1 MRINSVELENI
12 KSYQRLHINL
22 GPGTTA
28 IRGSNGAGKS
38 TLVEAIGFAL
48 FDALPYKQAQFVRE
62 GERVGVV
69 TITFTSALDDREYQ
83 AVRRCGSSS
92 DWYIYDPDLH
102 DRVVEQKADVI
113 AFLRQHL
120 RIESDLDLNTLF
132 NDAIGVPQG
141 TFTADFLQT
150 PGARKKK
157 FDVLLQVE
165 DYRTAFDKLLAT
177 SHYLREQQIQQDNQI
192 AALERETAQ
201 LDNWRAQ
208 FEQGRTRERM
218 LTETLA
224 RLLRETETLEAER
237 KALEERKQHVT
248 ALQNEVNVAQAEHR
262 AAESQRME
270 AERQLAEAADAT
282 RICAESRPDHD
293 AFLATEKQL
302 ATARGR
308 EQQRSQLREERAQA
322 ALAQEGTRKEL
333 AHSQEQLMAAEQ
345 AAREL
350 AKVEPKAERQRTRE
364 DERTAARQRVA
375 RRDELAT
382 TRQRTE
388 GEWQAA
394 QQACAQDERQIARL
408 EQLRPEAGA
417 IAERRGQLE
426 AAQTA
431 QATWQTNSDRL
442 QAVRQQLPE
451 KQAQREKKA
460 QLEQKAAANLR
471 KIVAQQAVVE
481 SFPALEAEQ
490 KTLDGKIRQ
499 TQARIEQHRLSRQ
512 QSGMGNCPFLRE
524 PCLNI
529 QQRGENS
536 LISYF
541 DRMIADAERELA
553 PLEEHAH
560 ELAARIDHARTVL
573 SYWDRRGEFEEKQ
586 REAADDRERL
596 EHEIAALTAEQ
607 RQLDATLANGH
618 DARTLERLR
627 AAYDRSNDAAMQC
640 ARLPDIQ
647 AHLRESSDRRDTL
660 AAELERM
667 AHELAGL
674 ESAPADLQ
682 RIEAELDA
690 LGDPRGLAASLRATA
705 ADISNRAERV
715 EKAKTALRRCDA
727 QLAECD
733 KRLAPF
739 AALDDELA
747 RLEDARA
754 RTSEGHLRYLRY
766 EHLAA
771 QHGERKKAYAAAEQ
785 ATRAAATRH
794 TKATRDYEQAA
805 ARFDGAR
812 LATVVARSD
821 AVRREHGEC
830 TAELRQTQQDSARL
844 ASEIARVEA
853 LLIDL
858 NAAREERQ
866 TLDDLDRML
875 KQFRDIIKEAGPNIL
890 RAQLHAISREANRI
904 FGEILGD
911 RSAELAWE
919 ADYEIVLRRDGRE
932 RTFAQLSG
940 GEQMSAA
947 LAVRLALLRRL
958 SRLDLAFFDEP
969 TQNMDGER
977 RGNLAEQIRRVR
989 GFDQLLVISH
999 DDTFEQGL
1007 DGVIHLEK
1015 RNGQTVIAEHEPETL
1030 LSV

>member
-1 MRINSVELENI
+1 VRINSVELENI
-12 KSYQRLHINL
+12 KSYQRLHIDL
-22 GPGTTA
+22 GPGATA

-69 TITFTSALDDREYQ
+69 TITFTSAQDDREYQ

-92 DWYIYDPDLH
+92 DWFIYDPDLH
-102 DRVVEQKADVI
+102 DRVVEQRADVI

-120 RIESDLDLNTLF
+120 RIESDLNLETLF
-132 NDAIGVPQG
+132 NDAVGVPQG

-150 PGARKKK
+150 PAVRKKK

-165 DYRTAFDKLLAT
+165 DYRTAAEKLLAAK
-177 SHYLREQQIQQDNQI
+177 SYLTEQQHQQERHID
-192 AALERETAQ
+192 ALERETAQ
-201 LDNWRAQ
+201 LDDWRAR
-208 FEQGRTRERM
+208 FEQGRLHERT
-218 LTETLA
+218 LTATLA

-237 KALEERKQHVT
+237 KTLDERQQQVRQLEHAVAL
-248 ALQNEVNVAQAEHR
+248 AQKEHS
-262 AAESQRME
+262 AAEAQRMG
-270 AERQLAEAADAT
+270 AERQLAEATEAM

-293 AFLATEKQL
+293 AFLVTEKQL
-302 ATARGR
+302 EQARLR
-308 EQQRSQLREERAQA
+308 ERERAQLREERANV
-322 ALAQEGTRKEL
+322 ALAQGDARKEL
-333 AHSQEQLMAAEQ
+333 SHSQEQLTAAEQ

-350 AKVEPKAERQRTRE
+350 EKVKPKAERQRTLE
-364 DERTAARQRVA
+364 DERTAAGQRVA
-375 RRDELAT
+375 RRDEMAVVRKRLD
-382 TRQRTE
+382 
-388 GEWQAA
+388 GEYQTI

-408 EQLRPEAGA
+408 EQLRPEADA
-417 IAERRGQLE
+417 LSERRGQLE
-426 AAQTA
+426 ASQTA
-431 QATWQTNSDRL
+431 QATWQTNNDRL
-442 QAVRQQLPE
+442 QTVRQQLPE

-460 QLEQKAAANLR
+460 HLEQKAAANLR
-471 KIVAQQAVVE
+471 KIVAQQAVVDG
-481 SFPALEAEQ
+481 FPALEAEQ

-499 TQARIEQHRLSRQ
+499 VQARIEQHRLSRQ

-529 QQRGENS
+529 KQRGENS
-536 LISYF
+536 LITYF
-541 DRMIADAERELA
+541 DRLIADAEQELA
-553 PLEEHAH
+553 PLEEHEH

-586 REAADDRERL
+586 REAAEDRERL
-596 EHEIAALTAEQ
+596 EREIAALTAEQ
-607 RQLDATLANGH
+607 RQLDAALANGH
-618 DARTLERLR
+618 DARMLERLR

-647 AHLRESSDRRDTL
+647 SHLRESSDRRDTL
-660 AAELERM
+660 AAELERL
-667 AHELAGL
+667 ARELAGL
-674 ESAPADLQ
+674 ESAAADLQ
-682 RIEAELDA
+682 HIEAELTA

-705 ADISNRAERV
+705 AEISQRAERV
-715 EKAKTALRRCDA
+715 KRAQSALRTCDA
-727 QLAECD
+727 QLAECE

-739 AALDDELA
+739 ATLDDELA
-747 RLEDARA
+747 RLEDART
-754 RTSEGHLRYLRY
+754 RTSEGHLRYLRS
-766 EHLAA
+766 EQLAA
-771 QHGERKKAYAAAEQ
+771 RHGERKKAHAAMEQ
-785 ATRAAATRH
+785 EARAAATRH
-794 TKATRDYEQAA
+794 AKATRDYEQAA
-805 ARFDGAR
+805 AKFDANR
-812 LATVVARSD
+812 LAAVVATIDEKRS
-821 AVRREHGEC
+821 EHTKSTE
-830 TAELRQTQQDSARL
+830 TLRLQQEESARL
-844 ASEIARVEA
+844 ADNIARVEA
-853 LLIDL
+853 LLVDL
-858 NAAREERQ
+858 NTAREERQ

-958 SRLDLAFFDEP
+958 SRLDIAFFDEP

-1015 RNGQTVIAEHEPETL
+1015 RNGQTVIAEDETL
-1030 LSV
+1030 IPA

>member
-12 KSYQRLHINL
+12 KSYQRLHVDL

-92 DWYIYDPDLH
+92 DWFIYDPDL
-102 DRVVEQKADVI
+102 DERVVEQKADVI

-120 RIESDLDLNTLF
+120 HIESDLNLETLF
-132 NDAIGVPQG
+132 NDAVGVPQG

-150 PGARKKK
+150 PSVRKKK

-165 DYRTAFDKLLAT
+165 DYRTAAEKLMAAKN
-177 SHYLREQQIQQDNQI
+177 YLTEQQHQQERHID
-192 AALERETAQ
+192 ALERETAQ

-208 FEQGRTRERM
+208 FEQGRARERT

-237 KALEERKQHVT
+237 KTLEERKQQVT
-248 ALQNEVNVAQAEHR
+248 ALQNAVDIAVAEHR

-270 AERQLAEAADAT
+270 AERQLAEAAEAT

-302 ATARGR
+302 AAARGR
-308 EQQRSQLREERAQA
+308 EQQRSHLRDERSNA
-322 ALAQEGTRKEL
+322 ALAQEGARKEL
-333 AHSQEQLMAAEQ
+333 AHSQEQLTAAEQ
-345 AAREL
+345 AARDL
-350 AKVEPKAERQRTRE
+350 AKIEPKAERQRTLE

-375 RRDELAT
+375 RRDEIAT
-382 TRQRTE
+382 ARRRIE

-394 QQACAQDERQIARL
+394 QQACAQDDQQLAQL
-408 EQLRPEAGA
+408 EQMRPEADAVG
-417 IAERRGQLE
+417 ERRGQLE

-431 QATWQTNSDRL
+431 QATWQTNTDRV

-471 KIVAQQAVVE
+471 KIVAQQTVVE
-481 SFPALEAEQ
+481 SFPALEAEE
-490 KTLDGKIRQ
+490 KALDGKIRQ
-499 TQARIEQHRLSRQ
+499 VQARIEQHRLSRQ

-529 QQRGENS
+529 KQRGENN

-553 PLEEHAH
+553 PLEEQSH

-586 REAADDRERL
+586 REAAEDRERL
-596 EHEIAALTAEQ
+596 DIEIAALTAEQ
-607 RQLDATLANGH
+607 RQLDAALANGH

-667 AHELAGL
+667 ARELAGL
-674 ESAPADLQ
+674 ESAPVDLQ
-682 RIEAELDA
+682 RIEAELAA

-715 EKAKTALRRCDA
+715 KHAQTALSACKA

-747 RLEDARA
+747 RLEDVRT

-785 ATRAAATRH
+785 AARAAATRH

-805 ARFDGAR
+805 TKFDSAR
-812 LATVVARSD
+812 LAAVTARGD
-821 AVRREHGEC
+821 EVRREHGEC
-830 TAELRQTQQDSARL
+830 TAELRQTQLDSARL

-958 SRLDLAFFDEP
+958 SRLDIAFFDEP

-1015 RNGQTVIAEHEPETL
+1015 RNGQTVIAEHETETL
-1030 LSV
+1030 LPA